1 MLYKRIV
8 VAIDECETSKVA
20 LSQAINLSKTL
31 QAKLCIV
38 NVVEEFP
45 MEFSELMFIEE
56 CKKVAKEYGCSIL
69 KVAEVNAKNENIS
82 YETHLIEASNTVD
95 SIAQKIIQFVK
106 VWDAELL
113 ILGTHGRRGFHRLFL
128 GSVAEEASR
137 ISNTPLLLIRTGKNF
152 SKNK

>member
-1 MLYKRIV
+1 MYKRII

-20 LSQAINLSKTL
+20 LLQAIYLSKIL

-38 NVVEEFP
+38 NVAEEFP
-45 MEFSELMFIEE
+45 MQVSELMFIEE
-56 CKKVAKEYGCSIL
+56 YKKVAKEYGCSIL
-69 KVAEVNAKNENIS
+69 RIAELNAKNENIS

-106 VWDAELL
+106 VWEAELL
-113 ILGTHGRRGFHRLFL
+113 VLGTHGRRGFDRLFL
-128 GSVAEEASR
+128 GSVAEETSR
-137 ISNTPLLLIRTGKNF
+137 ISNTPLLLIHTGKKY